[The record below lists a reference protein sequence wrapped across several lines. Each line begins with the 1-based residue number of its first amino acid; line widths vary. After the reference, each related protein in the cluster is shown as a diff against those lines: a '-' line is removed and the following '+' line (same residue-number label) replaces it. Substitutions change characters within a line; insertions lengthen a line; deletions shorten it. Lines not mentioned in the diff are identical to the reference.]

1 MALSTLTHQDG
12 KVIRVTPTVAADA
25 SGDNEVPFLTT
36 EIPNAVGSSG
46 GTSKLVSC
54 SFTCKQALALSIDV
68 IFMEVDTDY
77 AAAAGG
83 AINISDANLVA
94 SKPLGWV
101 QFNGQNA
108 STVLNNNELQTAQN
122 QSADPNL
129 PIILQA
135 ASGSTSVYF
144 TAIDRDGGDTFVDG
158 DLTFTF
164 GIQY

>member
-12 KVIRVTPTVAADA
+12 KVIRVTPTVAADT

-122 QSADPNL
+122 QSADPSL
-129 PIILQA
+129 PLILQA

-144 TAIDRDGGDTFVDG
+144 TAIDRDGGDTFTSS

-164 GIQY
+164 GIKY

>member
-1 MALSTLTHQDG
+1 MALSTLTHHDG
-12 KVIRVTPTVAADA
+12 KVIRVTPTVAADS

-94 SKPLGWV
+94 SKPLGWI
-101 QFNGQNA
+101 QFNG
-108 STVLNNNELQTAQN
+108 STSATSLNGNELQTCQS
-122 QSADPNL
+122 QSADPSL
-129 PIILQA
+129 PLILQA

>member
-1 MALSTLTHQDG
+1 MANKIANQEF
-12 KVIRVTPTVAADA
+12 KVIRVTPTLATDA
-25 SGDNEVPFLTT
+25 STDNDVPFLTT
-36 EIPNAVGSSG
+36 EIPNAVKGTG
-46 GTSKLVSC
+46 GTSKLISC

-94 SKPLGWV
+94 SKPLGWI
-101 QFNGQNA
+101 QFNG
-108 STVLNNNELQTAQN
+108 STSATSLNGNELQSCQS
-122 QSADPNL
+122 QSADPSL
-129 PIILQA
+129 PLILQA